1 MSKLI
6 VISGPSGAGKG
17 TIVQELLKIYRIY
30 NDKVYLSVSVT
41 TREPREGEVEGINY
55 YFITL
60 EEFEQKIKENEFL
73 EYNKYGTG
81 KYYGTLK
88 SKVLNY
94 LKNGYDV
101 ILEIDINGYKQVMA
115 NYTDAIGIFI
125 APPSLEELEKRLR
138 GRATESEEN
147 IQKRLKVAKIE
158 MENQDIY
165 PHVIINEEGLVTKA
179 ALEVYKII
187 KNS

>member
-1 MSKLI
+1 
-6 VISGPSGAGKG
+6 
-17 TIVQELLKIYRIY
+17 
-30 NDKVYLSVSVT
+30 
-41 TREPREGEVEGINY
+41 
-55 YFITL
+55 
-60 EEFEQKIKENEFL
+60 
-73 EYNKYGTG
+73 
-81 KYYGTLK
+81 
-88 SKVLNY
+88 
-94 LKNGYDV
+94 
-101 ILEIDINGYKQVMA
+101 MA